1 MFLIV
6 NRKKL
11 HVVENTI
18 MKDELHTIDKG
29 SNYKSKIVGIDKYVV
44 LGVGIMKYY
53 AIIFFFVLGVYNS

>member
-1 MFLIV
+1 
-6 NRKKL
+6 
-11 HVVENTI
+11 

>member
-29 SNYKSKIVGIDKYVV
+29 SNCKSKIVGIDKYVV